1 MKVQITLK
9 DMNSLNVI
17 YNGPA
22 DVELIPNGRKITFKD
37 NTYEYT
43 WNVYEKGMVVR
54 SHSQI
59 DVNLTFKE
67 QTKTKGRIDSE
78 FGRMDVHTQTQRY
91 YQDETRVEI
100 KYDLIQDQESQPFRF
115 ILEIEQEILHE
126 IH

>member
-1 MKVQITLK
+1 
-9 DMNSLNVI
+9 MNSLNVI

-54 SHSQI
+54 SHSEI

-67 QTKTKGRIDSE
+67 ETKTKGRIDSE

-100 KYDLIQDQESQPFRF
+100 KYDLIQEEAIQAFHF

>member
-1 MKVQITLK
+1 MIVQVTLK

-54 SHSQI
+54 SRSEI

-67 QTKTKGRIDSE
+67 ETKTKGRIDSE
-78 FGRMDVHTQTQRY
+78 FGRMDVHTHTQRY

-100 KYDLIQDQESQPFRF
+100 KYDLIQGEAIQAFHF